1 MAPNVEAAGSLKC
14 CKDDDIVISGLSGRL
29 PHCETFEE
37 FKDKL
42 FKGTDILAEG
52 ESRWPEGICGEAVT
66 KIGTVGG
73 LWKFDS
79 TFFNV
84 HPKLAERLDPQIRI
98 MLESTYEAFVDAG
111 VNPTSLRGSNT
122 AVVVGTTNND
132 CADWWSADPDRTNG
146 YEFLGNTRTMF
157 PNRVSFSFD
166 LKGPSYAIDSGSSGS
181 LLAFEHAY
189 RMLKQGTV
197 DGAVVIGCSLLLN
210 PVLSVM
216 LQKMN
221 TVSLEAK
228 SKPFD
233 ASGTVNFVFYPVR
246 SFGKSSGP
254 DLDIFWSLGKIKM
267 VAFSLIDH

>member
-1 MAPNVEAAGSLKC
+1 
-14 CKDDDIVISGLSGRL
+14 
-29 PHCETFEE
+29 
-37 FKDKL
+37 
-42 FKGTDILAEG
+42 
-52 ESRWPEGICGEAVT
+52 
-66 KIGTVGG
+66 
-73 LWKFDS
+73 
-79 TFFNV
+79 
-84 HPKLAERLDPQIRI
+84 
-98 MLESTYEAFVDAG
+98 
-111 VNPTSLRGSNT
+111 
-122 AVVVGTTNND
+122 
-132 CADWWSADPDRTNG
+132 
-146 YEFLGNTRTMF
+146 
-157 PNRVSFSFD
+157 
-166 LKGPSYAIDSGSSGS
+166 
-181 LLAFEHAY
+181 
-189 RMLKQGTV
+189 MLKQGTV